1 MYWCNATGDVR
12 IDQAAYNKD
21 IIFRTCD
28 GSMKETMRIDGSTQ
42 QVGIGTATP
51 NQLLTVKGSISAS
64 GAIQGQLDINAQSN
78 YYYTLV
84 IGDKGKLITFAT
96 TGYAGTLT
104 IPPNSSVAFPIGT
117 EITMTQL
124 GTDQWTIAA
133 GSGVTVYAAD
143 AELKTRVQYSA
154 AVLTKIAS
162 DTWLVAGDLTA

>member
-1 MYWCNATGDVR
+1 
-12 IDQAAYNKD
+12 
-21 IIFRTCD
+21 
-28 GSMKETMRIDGSTQ
+28 MRIDGSTQ

-96 TGYAGTLT
+96 TGSAGTLT

-117 EITMTQL
+117 EITITQL
-124 GTDQWTIAA
+124 GTDQWTIAG
-133 GSGVTVYAAD
+133 GSGVTVSAAD
-143 AELKTRVQYSA
+143 AELKTAWVKAEVKLGVVQEIGRLEA
-154 AVLTKIAS
+154 TVTQRRIREMTTDAGAKWVDDIEALIEIERAKI
-162 DTWLVAGDLTA
+162 

>member
-1 MYWCNATGDVR
+1 
-12 IDQAAYNKD
+12 
-21 IIFRTCD
+21 
-28 GSMKETMRIDGSTQ
+28 MKETMRIDGSTQ